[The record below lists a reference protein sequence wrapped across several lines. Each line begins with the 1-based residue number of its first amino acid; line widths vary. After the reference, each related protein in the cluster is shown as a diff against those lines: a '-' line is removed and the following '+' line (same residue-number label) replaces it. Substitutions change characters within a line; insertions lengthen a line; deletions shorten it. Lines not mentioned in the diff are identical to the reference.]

1 MKICL
6 PTLDSRG
13 LESQISQH
21 FGSAPF
27 FLVVDTE
34 SRECQEL
41 PNKLRKHGNGN
52 CHNLIGLRMAGVEKL
67 IVQDLGRGALQKLQA
82 VHSKVY
88 QTSHRFV
95 GEAIEAFGQSLL
107 PEMKIDDVCQ
117 QGRHHRQ
124 LKRHC
129 GE

>member
-1 MKICL
+1 MKVCL

-27 FLVVDTE
+27 YLIVDTE
-34 SRECQEL
+34 SLEYQEL

-52 CHNLIGLRMAGVEKL
+52 CHYFSGLRMAGIENL

-82 VHSKVY
+82 ADSRVY
-88 QTSHRFV
+88 KTPHRLV
-95 GEAIEAFGQSLL
+95 GESIEALKKSLL
-107 PEMKIDDVCQ
+107 PEMRIDDVCQ
-117 QGRHHRQ
+117 HGRHHRQ